1 MRNMPPQG
9 SRTRARLNRRALTA
23 VILGALALVLAAF
36 APGTRVPVT
45 AQGNSDG
52 SIGGLHAK
60 FTDVAGVRTRY
71 YEEGQGEPMLLL
83 HGGST
88 AGSSTANVWSR
99 NIPGLARRFH
109 VFAIDR
115 LGSGL
120 TGNAADN
127 DYGTEAQARFAF
139 QFIQMLKLGP
149 LHLVGHSA
157 GGGVALA
164 MAAEH
169 PGAFK
174 TLAIIAHGGGG
185 GVGRSADNPA
195 RLTVALQN
203 CPDQNVYEG
212 LKCRVEKLGWKADT
226 FDPEYWQADEFM
238 ATQPKSRE
246 ARNAIA
252 GQAGDT
258 RRAAGATAYREK
270 IISLVRNDGVL
281 KLPVLLYLGKNDVID
296 WDVREPAASL
306 KSQMGMLDVL
316 TAKNPTVQAIIL
328 NDSGHFMY
336 REHVDEFNRDLAG
349 FIDASTVQPASA
361 RLRASRPL
369 ARPDG
374 AVDGLKAKFVD
385 VGGVKARYYDEGKGE
400 PMVLIHGGST
410 GGSSSANVWTR
421 NIPGL
426 ARRFRVLA
434 IDRLGSG
441 LSDSSPTNEYDTPAQ
456 VEFVSR
462 FIDALKLG
470 PVHAVGHS
478 GGGSVVLSLAL
489 EHPAQVRTLTVMAY
503 GASSGRT
510 SEDPS
515 RLMEAL
521 QKCPDQ
527 NVYEGLRCRV
537 EALAW
542 HPDTFDPEYWAA
554 DAMMATLPSARAVR
568 AAVAAASADPARTA
582 RNAAY
587 REKTL
592 ERIRGGAIQVP
603 VLMYLGKDD
612 VIDWGIGEPI
622 ASLKVQ
628 KAMFEQVATKNRR
641 AKLVIL
647 NDSGHFMYRE
657 HVDRFNRDLIG
668 FLDHWKDH
676 PEAVPPMAPR
686 PDPDGSVGG
695 LAAKFMNAGG
705 VRTRFYEYGRG
716 EPMVLLHGGSTA
728 GANVWSRNIPGL
740 ATRFHVFAMDRLG
753 SGMTARPKDGRYDN
767 PAQVAFITRFIQ
779 TLNLGPVHLVGH
791 SAGGAIAFYVAV
803 EHPELVK
810 TLTVVAHG
818 PAMLRPGEGPTRLQ
832 PALDKCPDQATWEGR
847 KCRVAALGYD
857 SDTFDDEFWTADDYM
872 VNLPDSP
879 SRARVAGSTNEA
891 ETAAYRQR
899 AWDRARK
906 EGVPQ
911 VPILMYGGKQDV
923 LDWNL
928 KEGMASL
935 YGELDFF
942 EIVGAK
948 NPRVKMTIVNK
959 GGHFM
964 YREHPEQFNQDLA
977 AFIEFWK
984 SNPAAR

>member
-1 MRNMPPQG
+1 MG
-9 SRTRARLNRRALTA
+9 
-23 VILGALALVLAAF
+23 
-36 APGTRVPVT
+36 
-45 AQGNSDG
+45 
-52 SIGGLHAK
+52 
-60 FTDVAGVRTRY
+60 GVRARY

-99 NIPGLARRFH
+99 NIPGLATRFH
-109 VFAIDR
+109 VYALDR

-127 DYGTEAQARFAF
+127 DYGTQAQARFAY
-139 QFIQMLKLGP
+139 QFIQALKLGP

-169 PGAFK
+169 PDAYK

-185 GVGRSADNPA
+185 GAARSADNPT

-226 FDPEYWQADEFM
+226 FDPEYWKADEFM
-238 ATQPKSRE
+238 ATLPKSRE
-246 ARNAIA
+246 ARAAIA
-252 GQAGDT
+252 GQANDAA
-258 RRAAGATAYREK
+258 RAARSTAYRDK
-270 IISLVRNDGVL
+270 VIGLVRNDGVL
-281 KLPVLLYLGKNDVID
+281 KMPVLLYLGKDDVID
-296 WDVREPAASL
+296 WDVREPVAGL

-316 TAKNPTVQAIIL
+316 STKNPTVQAIIL

-336 REHVDEFNRDLAG
+336 REHVDQFNRDLMG
-349 FIDASTVQPASA
+349 FIDASKIQPPVAP
-361 RLRASRPL
+361 LRASIPK
-369 ARPDG
+369 ASPDG
-374 AVDGLKAKFVD
+374 AVDRLKARFVD
-385 VGGVKARYYDEGKGE
+385 LRGVKARYYDEGKGE
-400 PMVLIHGGST
+400 PLLLVHGGST

-421 NIPGL
+421 NVPGL
-426 ARRFRVLA
+426 AKRYRVLA

-441 LSDSSPTNEYDTPAQ
+441 LSGSSPTSDYDTPAQ

-489 EHPAQVRTLTVMAY
+489 EHPDQVRTLTIMAY

-510 SEDPS
+510 SDDPS
-515 RLMEAL
+515 RLMDAL
-521 QKCPDQ
+521 KKCPDQ
-527 NVYEGLRCRV
+527 SVYEGLRCRV

-542 HPDTFDPEYWAA
+542 HPDTFDSDYWAA
-554 DAMMATLPSARAVR
+554 DNFMATQRSARTVR
-568 AAVAAASADPARTA
+568 AAVAAAAADPARTS

-592 ERIRGGAIQVP
+592 ERIRSGAIQVP
-603 VLMYLGKDD
+603 VLMYLGKND
-612 VIDWGIGEPI
+612 VIDWGIDEPV
-622 ASLKVQ
+622 ASLKIQ
-628 KAMFEQVATKNRR
+628 KGMFETIAAKDRR

-657 HVDRFNRDLIG
+657 HVDRFNSDLMG
-668 FLDHWKDH
+668 FLDHWREH

-686 PDPDGSVGG
+686 ANPDGSIGG
-695 LAAKFMNAGG
+695 LAAKFISVGG
-705 VRTRFYEYGRG
+705 VKTRYYEYGQG
-716 EPMVLLHGGSTA
+716 EPMVLIHGGSTA

-740 ATRFHVFAMDRLG
+740 STRFHVFAMDRLG
-753 SGMTARPKDGRYDN
+753 SGMTARPKDDKYDN
-767 PAQVAFITRFIQ
+767 PAQVAFITQFIR
-779 TLNLGPVHLVGH
+779 TLNLGAVHLVGH

-803 EHPELVK
+803 EHPDLVK
-810 TLTVVAHG
+810 TLTIVAHG
-818 PAMLRPGEGPTRLQ
+818 PAMLRPGEGPTKLQ
-832 PALDKCPDQATWEGR
+832 PALDKCPDQATYEGR
-847 KCRVAALGYD
+847 KCRVAALGFD
-857 SDTFDDEFWTADDYM
+857 PDTFEDEFWAADEYM

-879 SRARVAGSTNEA
+879 SRTRVAGTTNEA

-906 EGVPQ
+906 EGIPQ

-928 KEGMASL
+928 KEAWPASTASSTSSRSS
-935 YGELDFF
+935 GRRTR
-942 EIVGAK
+942 A
-948 NPRVKMTIVNK
+948 
-959 GGHFM
+959 
-964 YREHPEQFNQDLA
+964 
-977 AFIEFWK
+977 
-984 SNPAAR
+984 

>member
-1 MRNMPPQG
+1 MSFMPFAPSVTR
-9 SRTRARLNRRALTA
+9 SRQRRTSAGRA
-23 VILGALALVLAAF
+23 VLAAV
-36 APGTRVPVT
+36 AIALAALVPGTGVPVE
-45 AQGNSDG
+45 AQGTSDG

-60 FTDVAGVRTRY
+60 FVDVNGVRTRY

-99 NIPGLARRFH
+99 NIPGLAKRFH

-120 TGNAADN
+120 TGNAEDN
-127 DYGTEAQARFAF
+127 DYGTEAQSRFAY
-139 QFIQMLKLGP
+139 QFIQTLKLGP

-169 PGAFK
+169 PDAFK
-174 TLAIIAHGGGG
+174 TLAIIAHGAGGG
-185 GVGRSADNPA
+185 AGRSADNPA

-226 FDPEYWQADEFM
+226 FDPEYWQADEYM
-238 ATQPKSRE
+238 ATLPKSRE
-246 ARNAIA
+246 ARAAIA
-252 GQAGDT
+252 RQAGDAA
-258 RRAAGATAYREK
+258 RAARSTAYREK
-270 IISLVRNDGVL
+270 IINAVRNDGVL
-281 KLPVLLYLGKNDVID
+281 KMPVLLYLGKDDVID

-306 KSQMGMLDVL
+306 KSQMGMLDIL
-316 TAKNPTVQAIIL
+316 SAKSADVRSIIL

-336 REHVDEFNRDLAG
+336 REHVDLFNRDLVT
-349 FIDASTVQPASA
+349 FIDGS
-361 RLRASRPL
+361 ASRPEAAV
-369 ARPDG
+369 ARKPASRPGPDG
-374 AVDGLKAKFVD
+374 SVNGLKARFVD
-385 VGGVKARYYDEGKGE
+385 VRGVKARYYDEGKGE
-400 PMVLIHGGST
+400 PMILIHGGST

-421 NIPGL
+421 NIQGL
-426 ARRFRVLA
+426 ARRYRVLA

-441 LSDSSPTNEYDTPAQ
+441 LSGSSPAGDYDTPAQ

-478 GGGSVVLSLAL
+478 GGGGVVLNLAL
-489 EHPAQVRTLTVMAY
+489 EHPEQVKTLTIMAY

-510 SEDPS
+510 TDDPS
-515 RLMEAL
+515 RLMAAL
-521 QKCPDQ
+521 KKCPDQ

-542 HPDTFDPEYWAA
+542 HPDTFDADYWAA
-554 DAMMATLPSARAVR
+554 DALMATLPSARAVR
-568 AAVAAASADPARTA
+568 AAVASGAADPARAA

-587 REKTL
+587 RRNTL
-592 ERIRGGAIQVP
+592 DRIRGGAIQVP
-603 VLMYLGKDD
+603 VLMYLGKND
-612 VIDWGIGEPI
+612 VIDWGIDEPL

-628 KAMFEQVATKNRR
+628 KSMFEAIAAKDRR

-657 HVDRFNRDLIG
+657 HVDRFNRDLMG
-668 FLDHWKDH
+668 FLDHWRDH
-676 PEAVPPMAPR
+676 PEAVSPMAPR
-686 PDPDGSVGG
+686 ANPDGSVGG
-695 LAAKFMNAGG
+695 LAAKFTSVGG
-705 VRTRFYEYGRG
+705 VRTRYYEYGQG
-716 EPMVLLHGGSTA
+716 EPMVLIHGGSTA

-753 SGMTARPKDGRYDN
+753 SGMAARPKDDKYDN
-767 PAQVAFITRFIQ
+767 PAQVAFITQFIQ
-779 TLNLGPVHLVGH
+779 ALKVGPVHLVGH

-818 PAMLRPGEGPTRLQ
+818 PAMARPGEGPTRLQ

-857 SDTFDDEFWTADDYM
+857 IDTFDDEFWTADEYM

-879 SRARVAGSTNEA
+879 SRTRVAGTTNAA

-899 AWDRARK
+899 AWDRART

-942 EIVGAK
+942 EIIGTK

-977 AFIEFWK
+977 AFIAFWK
-984 SNPAAR
+984 NNPGAK